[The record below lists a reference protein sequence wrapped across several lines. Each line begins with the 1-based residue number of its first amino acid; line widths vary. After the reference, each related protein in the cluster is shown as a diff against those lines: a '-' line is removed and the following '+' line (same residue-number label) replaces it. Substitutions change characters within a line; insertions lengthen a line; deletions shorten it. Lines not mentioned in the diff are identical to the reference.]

1 MTILDDAR
9 EGMNPDIRIQDDL
22 FGHVNGAWL
31 DTAEIPGDRS
41 SWGPFVMLAD
51 TAEEHVRE
59 IIEGARRRRGRRRRG
74 QEDRRPLRQLHGRGP
89 GRGAR
94 PHARSSR
101 CSSRSTPSP
110 TSAELA
116 TFLGAFE
123 RRGGSGFF
131 GSYVDSDDR
140 NSDRYIVNV
149 LQGGIGLPDESYY
162 REEKF
167 AEIREKYLAYLAR
180 ILTLAERPDP
190 EGTAA
195 LVVALET
202 RLAKGHWERAETRD
216 VIKTYNLTPLDE
228 LKATLP
234 SFDFDAWITA
244 LGGSEA
250 TIAETVVRQPSYLAH
265 LETVLADTPIEDW
278 RAFLTVRAIRTA
290 AAYLSGAFVEANFDF
305 YGRTLSGTP
314 ELRARWKRGV
324 GLVEGAL
331 GEAVGREYVA
341 RHFPPRSKE
350 MMDELVANLLEA
362 YRRSITDLD
371 WMTEETKQRAF
382 EKLDTFVPKIGYPKK
397 FRDYSA
403 LEISADDLL
412 GNVLAATAFETDRE
426 LRKIGA
432 PVDRDEWFMLPQT
445 VNAYYNP
452 GTNEICFPAGI
463 LQRPFFDA
471 DADPAENYGGIG
483 AVIGHEIGH
492 GFDDQGAQFDGK
504 GNLNDW
510 WTAEDKA
517 AFEVKSKSLI
527 DQYDVFEPRELP
539 GEHVNGALTVGE
551 NIGDLGGLT
560 IGHRAYLISIEG
572 QDDPGPRRPD
582 RPAAAVPQLGLRV
595 AHQAPQGA
603 GDAVPHHRPAQ
614 PPGVP
619 RQHRPQPRRVPRGL
633 RRTARRRPLARPR
646 GPRPHLVAADR
657 AFWLVVRR
665 RAGTRCAPYVADRA
679 LDVRRTTLTG
689 HSMYAQ
695 VSGAN
700 GRRRAAREACTSSA
714 RSTTLQRASSAR
726 SAYSQQPEVPSR
738 RTSSNQNCPVGVLGT
753 D

>member
-9 EGMNPDIRIQDDL
+9 EGMNTDIRIQDDL

-31 DTAEIPGDRS
+31 ETAEIPGDRS

-51 TAEEHVRE
+51 AAEQHVRE
-59 IIEGARRRRGRRRRG
+59 IIEACAAGEVEGDEAKKIGDLFASFMD
-74 QEDRRPLRQLHGRGP
+74 EDRVEELGHSPILPLLEQIDAITDLGG
-89 GRGAR
+89 
-94 PHARSSR
+94 
-101 CSSRSTPSP
+101 
-110 TSAELA
+110 LA
-116 TFLGAFE
+116 SFLGSFE
-123 RRGGSGFF
+123 RRGGGGFF
-131 GSYVDSDDR
+131 GSYVDNDDR
-140 NSDRYIVNV
+140 NADRYVVNV
-149 LQGGIGLPDESYY
+149 LQGGLGLPDESYY
-162 REEKF
+162 REDKF
-167 AEIREKYLAYLAR
+167 AEIREKYHAYLVR
-180 ILTLAERPDP
+180 ILELAERPDA
-190 EGTAA
+190 EATAS

-216 VIKTYNLTPLDE
+216 VIKTYNLTTLDE
-228 LKATLP
+228 LKSTVP
-234 SFDFDAWITA
+234 SFDFGAWVTA
-244 LGGSEA
+244 LGGSEE
-250 TIAETVVRQPSYLAH
+250 TIAEMVVRQPSYMAH

-324 GLVEGAL
+324 GLVEGSL

-350 MMDELVANLLEA
+350 RMDELVANLLEA
-362 YRRSITDLD
+362 YRRSITELD

-397 FRDYSA
+397 FKDYTA

-426 LRKIGA
+426 LRKIGS

-492 GFDDQGAQFDGK
+492 GFDDQGAQFDGT

-517 AFEVKSKSLI
+517 AFEVKSQSLI
-527 DQYDVFEPRELP
+527 EQYNGFEPRELP

-560 IGHRAYLISIEG
+560 IAHRAYLISIEG
-572 QDDPGPRRPD
+572 EDVPERDGLTGPQRLFLNWAYVWRTKRRKELAMQYLTTDPHSPPEFRANIARNLHEFHEAFGVQP
-582 RPAAAVPQLGLRV
+582 
-595 AHQAPQGA
+595 
-603 GDAVPHHRPAQ
+603 GDALWLEPED
-614 PPGVP
+614 
-619 RQHRPQPRRVPRGL
+619 RVRI
-633 RRTARRRPLARPR
+633 
-646 GPRPHLVAADR
+646 
-657 AFWLVVRR
+657 W
-665 RAGTRCAPYVADRA
+665 
-679 LDVRRTTLTG
+679 
-689 HSMYAQ
+689 
-695 VSGAN
+695 
-700 GRRRAAREACTSSA
+700 
-714 RSTTLQRASSAR
+714 
-726 SAYSQQPEVPSR
+726 
-738 RTSSNQNCPVGVLGT
+738 
-753 D
+753 